1 MSKGSYDYIEK
12 LGTWRWR
19 GYYRNLVDGKLKQ
32 KQLYA
37 KSKIKLREKV
47 EKWQSEIEAGEA
59 GKDLHFKTWVDIW
72 LDSVEPTIKIRT
84 SEAYRYALEGHV
96 VPRFGHTTLGRLH
109 AQQFQ
114 QYFNELSHKYSS
126 NTVATIRRYTVM
138 CLEAAVRYGYIAIN
152 PARNTRPPRREKKEI
167 VALDKEQTEAIILA
181 AEEGKYQKNP
191 HTDAGAEY
199 LRQCYYTLIV
209 TAVDTGLRQGEL
221 LGLQW
226 SDINDGIITV
236 RNNLVYASTGKKL
249 DTPKTKTS
257 ARRVILTDRNKLV
270 LGDWKKAQEEYA
282 NCFYGLFRNEGDM
295 VFTNA
300 TGNYVD
306 AHNFARRCW
315 KPICSQIGLANIT
328 FHSLRHAHA
337 SQLLA
342 AGISPQI
349 VMQRLG
355 HSSLDVTLRVY
366 AHLLPS
372 MQELEMNKINEVFRG
387 GDNNGRKKDDRT
399 VDYTK

>member
-1 MSKGSYDYIEK
+1 MNKGSYDYIEK
-12 LGTWRWR
+12 LETWRWR
-19 GYYRNLVDGKLKQ
+19 GYYRNSVDGKLKQ

-37 KSKIKLREKV
+37 KSKTKLREKV
-47 EKWQSEIEAGEA
+47 EKWQLEIEAGEA

-84 SEAYRYALEGHV
+84 NEAYRYALEGHI
-96 VPRFGHTTLGRLH
+96 VPRFGHITLGKLH

-114 QYFNELSHKYSS
+114 QYFNELSNKYSS

-167 VALDKEQTEAIILA
+167 VALDKEQTEAIIFA

-199 LRQCYYTLIV
+199 LRQCYYTLIL
-209 TAVDTGLRQGEL
+209 TAIDTGMRQGEL
-221 LGLQW
+221 LGLKW

-236 RNNLVYASTGKKL
+236 RNNLVYTTSGKTL

-257 ARRVILTDRNKLV
+257 ARRIIMTDRNRLV
-270 LGDWKKAQEEYA
+270 LKHWQKKQEEYA
-282 NCFYGLFRNEGDM
+282 KRFYGLFENVEDM

-300 TGNYVD
+300 NGKYVD
-306 AHNFARRCW
+306 AHNFLRRCW
-315 KPICSQIGLANIT
+315 HYICKEVGIENVT

-342 AGISPQI
+342 AGVSPQI

-366 AHLLPS
+366 AHLLPNA
-372 MQELEMNKINEVFRG
+372 QEAAMPEINKIYGEFKGVR
-387 GDNNGRKKDDRT
+387 
-399 VDYTK
+399 